1 VEPGLRA
8 KRDLANG
15 RRLFTEAACIVCHS
29 FQGEGGL
36 GGPDLTSVSGRYTS
50 VDLLENILNPDKVIN
65 EQYGLMIYSMKN
77 GTTLTGRTVNMAGDM
92 LMVATNPNDPGGSE
106 VRFRTSELE
115 SVTPSKASHMPSGL
129 LDTLT
134 REEVLDLLAYLKSR

>member
-1 VEPGLRA
+1 M
-8 KRDLANG
+8 
-15 RRLFTEAACIVCHS
+15 
-29 FQGEGGL
+29 
-36 GGPDLTSVSGRYTS
+36 
-50 VDLLENILNPDKVIN
+50 DLLENILNPDKVIN

-106 VRFRTSELE
+106 VRFRTGELE

-134 REEVLDLLAYLKSR
+134 QEEVLDLLAFLKSR